1 MPVDGKAIAAGCGK
15 SDILTA
21 DHLCRSEMDRFRAFA
36 DHGSVLIACT
46 QEAAHFSATASEAG
60 LGATLSFVNL
70 RETAGW
76 AREAARSGP
85 KMAALIAA
93 ATVADPPLPHVSF
106 ESEGI
111 ALIYGRDE
119 AAIALANRLQDRLDI
134 TVLIDG
140 NADIPVP
147 TANLF
152 PIRKG
157 KIKRASGHFGA
168 FELTIDG
175 FAEPKASSRAR
186 LEFGLP
192 RSNAAISRADII
204 IDISGA
210 TPLFPAAD
218 LRDGYLRADPGDALA
233 IERLAFA
240 ASDLIGTFDKPRYIT
255 FKSEVC
261 AHSRSRLTGCTR
273 CLDLCPAGAIAPAG
287 NHVAI
292 DPFLCGG
299 CGACA
304 AACPTG
310 AAGYALPSADVLLA
324 RLRAALIAY
333 HRAGGHAPVLL
344 LHGAHGAALIEASAR
359 LGDGLPAAIIPLQV
373 NEIGQIGLEA
383 IAAAFAYGAAGVH
396 VVGRA
401 RPLHPTTGLDQTLVT
416 ANLLLAALGFGPGA
430 ASLIE
435 TDDPDHLLAALAKA
449 PQALTAPRPAQFL
462 AFGGKRDILKL
473 ALRELHRA
481 APAPVDRVA
490 LPPGSAFGA
499 VGVDTT
505 GCTLCHSCVS
515 ACPTGALS
523 SLEHRPALRF
533 DESLCV
539 QCGLCQ
545 ATCPEKVITLQPRLD
560 FTAFEA
566 APLTLKEEEPFC
578 CITCSKPFGTKSSID
593 RVLAK
598 LEGKHWMFAGG
609 NANRLNLIRMCED
622 CRIAASM
629 NETIDPYGAPMR
641 PKLRTTEDYLRER
654 EEAAATAQRE
664 ADMLERIRRGEV

>member
-1 MPVDGKAIAAGCGK
+1 MPLDGKAVAAGCGK

-21 DHLCRSEMDRFRAFA
+21 DHLCRSEIDRFRAFA
-36 DHGSVLIACT
+36 NNGAVTIACT
-46 QEAAHFSATASEAG
+46 QEAAHFSAIASEEG
-60 LGATLSFVNL
+60 LGATLSFVNV

-76 AREAARSGP
+76 AKEAAGTGP
-85 KMAALIAA
+85 KIAALIAA

-119 AAIALANRLQDRLDI
+119 TAIALADRLKDRLDI
-134 TVLIDG
+134 TVLMSG

-147 TANLF
+147 TVNEF

-157 KIKRASGHFGA
+157 KISRVSGHFGA

-186 LEFGLP
+186 LEFGSS
-192 RSNAAISRADII
+192 RSKAAISRADII

-218 LRDGYLRADPGDALA
+218 LREGYLRADPGDALA

-240 ASDLIGTFDKPRYIT
+240 ASDLIGTFDKPRYVT
-255 FKSEVC
+255 FKSELC
-261 AHSRSRLTGCTR
+261 AHSRSRVTGCTR

-310 AAGYALPSADVLLA
+310 AAGYALPGVDVLLT

-333 HRAGGHAPVLL
+333 HQAGGRAPVLL
-344 LHGAHGAALIEASAR
+344 LHGVHGAAMIEAAAR
-359 LGDGLPAAIIPLQV
+359 LGDGLPAAVIPLQV

-396 VVGRA
+396 VLGKA
-401 RPLHPTTGLDQTLVT
+401 RPLHPTTGLEQTLLT
-416 ANLLLAALGFGPGA
+416 ANMLLAALGFGPDA

-435 TDDPDHLLAALAKA
+435 ADDPDYMLAALAKA
-449 PQALTAPRPAQFL
+449 PQAITALKPAQFL
-462 AFGGKRDILKL
+462 ASGGKRDILKL

-481 APAPVDRVA
+481 APAPVDRVT
-490 LPPGSAFGA
+490 LPAGSVFGA
-499 VGVDTT
+499 VNVDAA

-566 APLTLKEEEPFC
+566 GPLTMKEEEPFC

-598 LEGKHWMFAGG
+598 LEGKHWMFAGA
-609 NANRLNLIRMCED
+609 NAKRLDLIRMCED
-622 CRIAASM
+622 CRIEASM
-629 NETIDPYGAPMR
+629 NETIDPYGAPAR
-641 PKLRTTEDYLRER
+641 PKLRTTEDYIRER
-654 EEAAATAQRE
+654 EEAAMAAQRE